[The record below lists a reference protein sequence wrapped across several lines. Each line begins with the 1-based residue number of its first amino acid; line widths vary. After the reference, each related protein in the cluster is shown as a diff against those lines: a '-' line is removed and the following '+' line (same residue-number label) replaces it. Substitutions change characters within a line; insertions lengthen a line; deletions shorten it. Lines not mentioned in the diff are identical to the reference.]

1 MSPSSKDRLLT
12 TLLQALA
19 AVVGL
24 IVLLIF
30 VFLVKESTPALTQV
44 GLGRFFADE
53 SWHPAADAT
62 QGSFNLLPILGGT
75 LLTSAGAILLA
86 APLGLF
92 SALFCQLYA
101 PPALG
106 WLYRRMIELMAG
118 VPSVVYGLWG
128 LVVLVPWIG
137 ALQPPGPSL
146 LAGMVILTLM
156 ILPTVALLS
165 DAALASVP
173 REYVQGATALGLSRS
188 TTACQILLPAARS
201 GLITAVILAVVRA
214 IGETMAV
221 LMVCGNVVRMPASL
235 FDPVRTL
242 TATIALEMGYARDD
256 HRAALFA
263 CGLVL
268 LVAVALLVIV
278 AELFSRKKPYAGP

>member
-24 IVLLIF
+24 LVLLIF
-30 VFLVKESTPALTQV
+30 AFLIRESTPAMTQV
-44 GLGRFFADE
+44 GLSRFVADE
-53 SWHPAADAT
+53 SWHPSADAAH
-62 QGSFNLLPILGGT
+62 GSFNLLPILAGT
-75 LLTSAGAILLA
+75 LLTSAGAILVA
-86 APLGLF
+86 APLGIF
-92 SALFCQLYA
+92 SAVFCQLYA
-101 PPALG
+101 PPSLG

-128 LVVLVPWIG
+128 LVVLVPWIA
-137 ALQPPGPSL
+137 ALHPPGPSL
-146 LAGMVILTLM
+146 LAGIMILALM
-156 ILPTVALLS
+156 ILPTVALLA

-173 REYVQGATALGLSRS
+173 REYLQGAAALGLSRN
-188 TTACQILLPAARS
+188 TTTCQILLPAARS
-201 GLITAVILAVVRA
+201 GLVTAVILALVRA

-242 TATIALEMGYARDD
+242 TSTIALEMGYARDD

-268 LVAVALLVIV
+268 LVAVAVLIV
-278 AELFSRKKPYAGP
+278 FAELFSRRKTHAAA